1 MKPELVE
8 KITNLKL
15 NQKTVVNY
23 ENLDIQVQNKNN
35 KLISK
40 PEKKILFTLLFD
52 FIFLFAIFLF
62 IKIIY
67 FAGIITEEEV
77 TIAYFI
83 GGLLS
88 SVLVWIVLPILET
101 QFLNYKHKNTINNF
115 NKEYSSL
122 TFLTDLNYKPIENY
136 NIVGVPKK
144 PNNQSDIHHE
154 NIQQEIIKDK
164 FSQQDKI
171 LMLREIKD
179 LLDNGA
185 FTQEEFDVE
194 KNKILA
200 N

>member
-144 PNNQSDIHHE
+144 PNNQSDIHNE

>member
-62 IKIIY
+62 IQIIN
-67 FAGIITEEEV
+67 FIGIISEEEV
-77 TIAYFI
+77 MVAYMI

-101 QFLNYKHKNTINNF
+101 QFLNYRHKNTMKNF
-115 NKEYSSL
+115 NNEYSNLKFKSDSNYSEID
-122 TFLTDLNYKPIENY
+122 FEALNKPNY
-136 NIVGVPKK
+136 NNSTEIIIEKK
-144 PNNQSDIHHE
+144 
-154 NIQQEIIKDK
+154 QQENESNKI
-164 FSQQDKI
+164 SHQDKI
-171 LMLREIKD
+171 IQLKQIKD
-179 LLDNGA
+179 LFDNGI
-185 FTQEEFDVE
+185 FTQEEFDNE
-194 KNKILA
+194 KIKILGS
-200 N
+200 